1 MSKLE
6 PPQAPRPRTYWVSHP
21 NLLAGAYPGW
31 PDPAHCHY
39 NVESIARAGI
49 RCFVSLNEE
58 IEIGHSGQPLEPYDD
73 ALDAVADE
81 LGVPLR
87 MVRFP
92 IRDASVPNRKTMT
105 QILDAIDSAIAAG
118 EPVYVHC
125 WGGRGRTGT
134 VVGCWLIRH
143 GLADSINFTNGIDFL
158 RANVPDR
165 SYPSPENDE
174 QEAFVRAWEMGR

>member
-1 MSKLE
+1 MSNPE
-6 PPQAPRPRTYWVSHP
+6 PPAAPRPQTYWVSCP
-21 NLLAGAYPGW
+21 DLLAGPYPGW
-31 PDPAHCHY
+31 PDPAHCLF
-39 NVESIARAGI
+39 NIRSIAQAGI

-58 IEIGHSGQPLEPYDD
+58 IEIGNGGQPLVPYDD
-73 ALDAVADE
+73 ALDAVAAE
-81 LGVPLR
+81 LGVTLR

-92 IRDASVPNRKTMT
+92 IRDAGVPARDKMT
-105 QILDAIDSAIAAG
+105 RILDAIDSAMVSG

-143 GLADSINFTNGIDFL
+143 GFAHSSNFTNRIDLL

-165 SYPSPENDE
+165 AYPSPETDG
-174 QEAFVRAWEMGR
+174 QEEFVRAWEKGR